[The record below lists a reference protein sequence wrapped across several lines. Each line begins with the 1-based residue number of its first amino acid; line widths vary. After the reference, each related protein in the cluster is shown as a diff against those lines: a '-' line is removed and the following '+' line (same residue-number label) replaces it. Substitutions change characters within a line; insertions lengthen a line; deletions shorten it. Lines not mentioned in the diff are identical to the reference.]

1 MGEILRELQDRV
13 AVVTGAGQGIGKVI
27 AATLA
32 REGAHVVLAARSVD
46 KLAQTRDIVESYGR
60 KGLVVPT
67 DLSDRAQVDALART
81 AQEHFGAI
89 DVLVNNSGI
98 GGPSAPL
105 WEVDPDEWDQT
116 LAVNVTG
123 TFLAC
128 RAFLPAMIERGA
140 GSVVVI
146 GSYSGKR
153 PLLNRTAYTTSKMAL
168 VGLVRTLAVEAGPH
182 GVRVNMVSPGAV
194 QGERI
199 ERVIGWLQQAQ
210 GTSYEE
216 ALASLVTDSPFKRLV
231 QPEEVARAVV
241 FLASARSSAVT
252 GEDLNVSAGA
262 VMY

>member
-1 MGEILRELQDRV
+1 MELQDRV
-13 AVVTGAGQGIGKVI
+13 AVVTGAGRGIGKVI
-27 AATLA
+27 AETLA
-32 REGAHVVLAARSVD
+32 REGAHVVLAARSID
-46 KLAQTRDIVESYGR
+46 KLAQTRQIVESYGR

-67 DLSDRAQVDALART
+67 DLTDRDQVDALART

-89 DVLVNNSGI
+89 DVLVNNSGV

-105 WEVDPDEWDQT
+105 WEVDPDEWDET
-116 LAVNVTG
+116 LTVNVTG

-128 RAFLPAMIERGA
+128 RAFLPGMIERGR

-168 VGLVRTLAVEAGPH
+168 VGMVRTLAVEAGPH
-182 GVRVNMVSPGAV
+182 GVRVNLVSPGAV

-199 ERVIGWLQQAQ
+199 EWVIGRLQQAQ

-216 ALASLVTDSPFKRLV
+216 ALATLVSDSPFKRLV
-231 QPEEVARAVV
+231 QPEEVAQAVV
-241 FLASARSSAVT
+241 FLASDRSSPVT

>member
-1 MGEILRELQDRV
+1 MGELQDRV
-13 AVVTGAGQGIGKVI
+13 AVVTGAGRGIGRVI
-27 AATLA
+27 AETLA

-46 KLAQTRDIVESYGR
+46 LLEEAREIVESHGR
-60 KGLVVPT
+60 TGLVVPT
-67 DLSDRAQVDALART
+67 DLINRGHVAALAR
-81 AQEHFGAI
+81 AALDHFGAV
-89 DVLVNNSGI
+89 DVLVNNSGV

-105 WEVDPDEWDQT
+105 WEVDPDEWEAT

-140 GSVVVI
+140 GNVVVV
-146 GSYSGKR
+146 GSFSGKR

-168 VGLVRTLAVEAGPH
+168 VGMVRTLAVEAGAH
-182 GVRVNMVSPGAV
+182 GVRVNLVSPGAV

-199 ERVIGWLQQAQ
+199 EWVIGRLQQAQ
-210 GTSYEE
+210 GISYEQ
-216 ALASLVTDSPFKRLV
+216 ARATLVSDSPSKRLV
-231 QPEEVARAVV
+231 QPEEVAQAVV
-241 FLASARSSAVT
+241 FLASDRSSPVT